1 MTACVFVR
9 YRSIPDRVG
18 KFNDPPRLSDLDALE
33 LLESDVRDLRNCRPG
48 DCELQLSENT
58 MAQFDARVDWD
69 SADAPAQATRIY
81 REMIFDALR
90 TYRVGGVDTL
100 GTPMILSWHCQT
112 N

>member
-1 MTACVFVR
+1 MRVRGLASDLAEQIREIDVFER
-9 YRSIPDRVG
+9 KLNIIGVG

-69 SADAPAQATRIY
+69 SADAPAQATQSTGR
-81 REMIFDALR
+81 
-90 TYRVGGVDTL
+90 
-100 GTPMILSWHCQT
+100 
-112 N
+112 